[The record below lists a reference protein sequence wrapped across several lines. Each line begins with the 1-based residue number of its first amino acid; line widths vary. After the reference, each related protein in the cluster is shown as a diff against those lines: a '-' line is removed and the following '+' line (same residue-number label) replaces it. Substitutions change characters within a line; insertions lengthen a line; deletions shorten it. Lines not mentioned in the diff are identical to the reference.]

1 MEAALRLRLLGL
13 APFVLMFLGCLGGAP
28 VGDTAG
34 TEVPDCGADALVLGS
49 EGAFTHETIDFEFE
63 WSNDVGVSVGP
74 MVTIAVPG
82 DTSSIAATVEARGE
96 ETGFALVALDDK
108 TFIDAA
114 RPDETDGAWWSAPYY
129 HWGELGGTVVLPITP
144 GTTPDGECLVLQPAS
159 LSDLEGRNG
168 TLHLV
173 SRRFDPG
180 QGQVDL
186 NIVIVGD
193 TDLYQEE
200 LDAALERM
208 DDVWTGDGGPRV
220 GQVNLFSTQGSGF
233 IRYNDSNELRA
244 TPIGVA
250 SGQAMNI
257 FIIQDYSDEPGTLG
271 EAGGIPGPVG
281 LFEMDGAGVIVA
293 VDGHIWGS
301 DLDTQTMGETL
312 AHEVGHQMGLFHT
325 TEDDGS
331 RTESLQDTPAC
342 PASADDGDGY
352 FSAEECSDYDGGN
365 FMFWVAGN
373 LAQDQLSESQ
383 AMVLSRSPI
392 TQ

>member
-1 MEAALRLRLLGL
+1 
-13 APFVLMFLGCLGGAP
+13 MFLGCLGGD

-34 TEVPDCGADALVLGS
+34 TEVPDCGSDALVLGT
-49 EGAFTHETIDFEFE
+49 EGAFAHQTVDFDFD
-63 WSNDVGVSVGP
+63 WGNDVGVSVGP
-74 MVTIAVPG
+74 MVTISVPS
-82 DTSSIAATVEARGE
+82 DTSSIAATVEVYGE

-114 RPDETDGAWWSAPYY
+114 RPDETAGAWWSAPYY
-129 HWGELGGTVVLPITP
+129 HWGALGGTVVLPITP
-144 GTTPDGECLVLQPAS
+144 DTKPNGECLVLQPAA
-159 LSDLEGRNG
+159 LSDLEGTSG

-180 QGQVDL
+180 AGQVDL
-186 NIVIVGD
+186 NIIIVGD
-193 TDLYQEE
+193 TELYQED
-200 LDAALERM
+200 LDEVLARM
-208 DDVWTGDGGPRV
+208 DQVWTGDGGPRV
-220 GQVNLFSTQGSGF
+220 GQVNLYSTEGSGF
-233 IRYNDSNELRA
+233 IRYEDSNALRA
-244 TPIGVA
+244 TQIDVS
-250 SGQAMNI
+250 SGQAMNL

-271 EAGGIPGPVG
+271 EAAGIPGPVG
-281 LFEMDGAGVIVA
+281 LFGMDGAGVIVA
-293 VDGHIWGS
+293 VDGHYWGS
-301 DLDTQTMGETL
+301 ELDTQTMGETM

-352 FSAEECSDYDGGN
+352 FSAEECSDYDGPN

-373 LAQDQLSESQ
+373 LAQDQVSDSQ